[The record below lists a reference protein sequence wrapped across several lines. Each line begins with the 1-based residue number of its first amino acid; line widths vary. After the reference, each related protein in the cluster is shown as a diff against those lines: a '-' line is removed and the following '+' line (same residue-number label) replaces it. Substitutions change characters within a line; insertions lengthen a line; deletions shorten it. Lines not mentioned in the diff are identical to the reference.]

1 MKIILGTALA
11 YGNQKYLGGLF
22 MIGADEQMDH
32 LMPLPTV
39 KEGLLSNSFK
49 KGFVIAIIKH
59 CNWKFIPQW

>member
-39 KEGLLSNSFK
+39 KEGLLK
-49 KGFVIAIIKH
+49 EVLLKEVIDRYNHFYLI
-59 CNWKFIPQW
+59 F

>member
-32 LMPLPTV
+32 LMPLLTV
-39 KEGLLSNSFK
+39 KEGL
-49 KGFVIAIIKH
+49 FVKLV
-59 CNWKFIPQW
+59 